1 MDWHAHPGD
10 GEGRPSPVLRV
21 AGLVAQTTALSG
33 KIIAVACLAFMF
45 GALLVNVVLRYL
57 FSGGIPWAYEIHAL
71 LMPWLVAG
79 GVVIA
84 AAQGANIAITL
95 LPGMLG
101 PRAARALLV
110 LVQVLIVMI
119 SISVLVSSRP
129 ILVASQ
135 YQRLSTLGI
144 TQVWGYAS
152 LVYAFGGMSLL
163 SFIDILRVILGRL
176 TWDRDPAA
184 GSLS

>member
-1 MDWHAHPGD
+1 MEPQSPQPGP
-10 GEGRPSPVLRV
+10 GGASPPVLRAAGGV
-21 AGLVAQTTALSG
+21 ASAVEASG
-33 KIIAVACLAFMF
+33 KVIAVSCLAFMF
-45 GALLVNVVLRYL
+45 VALLVNVILRY
-57 FSGGIPWAYEIHAL
+57 FFAGGIPWAYEIHAL

-84 AAQGANIAITL
+84 AANGANIAITL

-101 PRAARALLV
+101 ERGAQIL
-110 LVQVLIVMI
+110 LIVVQALIVII
-119 SISVLVSSRP
+119 SVSVLVSSRP

-152 LVYAFGGMSLL
+152 LVYAFGGMALL
-163 SFIDILRVILGRL
+163 AGIDILRVIWGGQ
-176 TWDRDPAA
+176 TWDRDPASN
-184 GSLS
+184 SLS